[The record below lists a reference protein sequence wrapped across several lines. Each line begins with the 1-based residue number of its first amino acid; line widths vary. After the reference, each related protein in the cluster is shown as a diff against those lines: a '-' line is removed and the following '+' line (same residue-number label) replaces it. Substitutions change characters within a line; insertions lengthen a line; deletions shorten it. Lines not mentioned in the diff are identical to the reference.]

1 MRASLPGLG
10 PRLEAKEGVLGL
22 DGALNLQTT
31 LQIDLTGSQHPDLP
45 QGTPVALDDSNGSS
59 HSLCHGHDHVS
70 AKDNSHATSHS

>member
-1 MRASLPGLG
+1 MKASLPGLG
-10 PRLEAKEGVLGL
+10 PRLEVKEGVLGL

-31 LQIDLTGSQHPDLP
+31 LQIGLTGSQYPGLP
-45 QGTPVALDDSNGSS
+45 QGTRVAVNDSNGSG